1 MFLSQHICDPSM
13 KTKYFHYMQDLL
25 YLYDG
30 MHDLTMKSYY
40 IGNFPTLVVKA
51 IFNKI
56 VVFLIDL
63 LQKVLQIFMKLLNM
77 SLHMLAIT
85 NDLKKPLVT

>member
-1 MFLSQHICDPSM
+1 MFLSQHICDPSL

-30 MHDLTMKSYY
+30 IHDITMKSYY
-40 IGNFPTLVVKA
+40 IGNFPTIVVKA
-51 IFNKI
+51 ISNKI

-63 LQKVLQIFMKLLNM
+63 LQRVLQIFMKLLNM

-85 NDLKKPLVT
+85 EDLKKPLVT